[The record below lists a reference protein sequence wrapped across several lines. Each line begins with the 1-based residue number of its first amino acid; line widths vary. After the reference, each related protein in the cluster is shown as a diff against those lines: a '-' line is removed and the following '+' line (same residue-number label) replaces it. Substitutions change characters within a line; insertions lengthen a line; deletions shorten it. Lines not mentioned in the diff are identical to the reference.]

1 MSNVVKLNAKKVQ
14 RAMCNHKN
22 EHNEFDYHMAHNG
35 LCFCLKC
42 GMCMNSKIEYHP
54 GFQYSERDIVRLAYN
69 ANELKKFAGRL

>member
-1 MSNVVKLNAKKVQ
+1 MSNVVQLNAKKVQ

-42 GMCMNSKIEYHP
+42 GMCMNSRIENYP
-54 GFQYSERDIVRLAYN
+54 GFEYTKVDRDRLIKN
-69 ANELKKFAGRL
+69 ANETKKFAGRL